1 MAPPPSSS
9 SPRPKVVGG
18 TQAKSTS
25 GAAAGASDTLPSS
38 SASNPYATIDF
49 PDGMSPHQRPKTPP
63 LSDQPFPGISWPVPV
78 DYSILEYPK
87 ESLKPVKKLGDGQ
100 FGDVYLC
107 EISCCLQEGFVV
119 ADGRPDAEAQTM
131 LVAVRMLRS
140 NADDQAR

>member
-18 TQAKSTS
+18 SQAKSTS
-25 GAAAGASDTLPSS
+25 ASAAGASDTLPSS

-49 PDGMSPHQRPKTPP
+49 PDGISPHQRPTTPP
-63 LSDQPFPGISWPVPV
+63 LPPPSEQPFPGISWPVPV

-107 EISCCLQEGFVV
+107 EINCLQEGFV
-119 ADGRPDAEAQTM
+119 DGRPDSEAKTM
-131 LVAVRMLRS
+131 LVAVKMLRS
-140 NADDQAR
+140 NADDQTR